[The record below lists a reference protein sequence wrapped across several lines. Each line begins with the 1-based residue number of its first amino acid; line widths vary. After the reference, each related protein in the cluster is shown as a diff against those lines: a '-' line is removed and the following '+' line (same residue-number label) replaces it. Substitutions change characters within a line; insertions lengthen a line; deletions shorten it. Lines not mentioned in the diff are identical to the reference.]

1 MQENLWPT
9 LCSEIISLGFLA
21 LYLFGGKIVEVSHNV
36 FSCFFTV
43 LNFLTFSIFFGSV
56 QFGYGSVT
64 VRTVPANRTEPRT
77 EPNRTRTDNRLFQ
90 KLG

>member
-9 LCSEIISLGFLA
+9 LCREIISLGLVA

-43 LNFLTFSIFFGSV
+43 LNIITFSIFFGSV
-56 QFGYGSVT
+56 QFGYGSV
-64 VRTVPANRTEPRT
+64 RLRFEPYG
-77 EPNRTRTDNRLFQ
+77 EPNRTVLEPITDFFKNSVNR
-90 KLG
+90 